1 MQKLELMKIHQMHFN
16 TIKITS
22 LSEKIETMNIP
33 EKQIIL
39 IISVI
44 IIIGTVGLLIRK

>member
-1 MQKLELMKIHQMHFN
+1 MQKLELMKNTSNAFH

-22 LSEKIETMNIP
+22 LPEKIELMNIP

-44 IIIGTVGLLIRK
+44 IIIGTVGLFIRK